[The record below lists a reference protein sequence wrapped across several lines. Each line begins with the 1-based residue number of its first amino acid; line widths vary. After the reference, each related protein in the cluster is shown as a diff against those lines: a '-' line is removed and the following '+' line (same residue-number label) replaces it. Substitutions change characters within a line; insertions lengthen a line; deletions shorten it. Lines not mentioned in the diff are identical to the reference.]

1 MRIII
6 THDFSP
12 FFTFSKIMGR
22 KTSRY
27 CEKLHD
33 PKPLLS
39 AYYMANLFFH
49 RDRDPFTNF
58 LHKIC
63 IKYIEQGLSR
73 IVCELRSQIRHS
85 VRGKLREKALAG
97 PNGDQGQR
105 AGRSLEAKASAEPIS
120 YPGKVVS
127 AGIRPRQQQRAD
139 RPLVYIV

>member
-1 MRIII
+1 MRTVISRSLLRNIKKRGERTDLCRHFLFYFWGLGAVRTHLGCRTQMRIII

-39 AYYMANLFFH
+39 ANYMANLFFH
-49 RDRDPFTNF
+49 RDRDPFTNV

-63 IKYIEQGLSR
+63 IKYIKQGLSR
-73 IVCELRSQIRHS
+73 IVCELRSQIRHC
-85 VRGKLREKALAG
+85 
-97 PNGDQGQR
+97 
-105 AGRSLEAKASAEPIS
+105 
-120 YPGKVVS
+120 PG
-127 AGIRPRQQQRAD
+127 
-139 RPLVYIV
+139 